1 MLSEDSRS
9 LSDYGIHK
17 NANLEVLLPI
27 RGGPRKV
34 EEFGGTDHLGSS
46 DMLSVEEEVGVEPA
60 SAAEGVYTREEL
72 EGMKRPAYVVK

>member
-34 EEFGGTDHLGSS
+34 EEL
-46 DMLSVEEEVGVEPA
+46 
-60 SAAEGVYTREEL
+60 
-72 EGMKRPAYVVK
+72 